1 MGEECVSLP
10 AFVPIFRLG
19 LPPECGPSQ
28 RPQWGERRVVTNALA
43 DTRSNF
49 IEHMFRSL
57 KAFWRIAARYE
68 KLAANYAAAAHI
80 AAIEV

>member
-1 MGEECVSLP
+1 M
-10 AFVPIFRLG
+10 
-19 LPPECGPSQ
+19 
-28 RPQWGERRVVTNALA
+28 TNALA